1 MGARL
6 NFIAML
12 QHYLL
17 LEAPLCYNTL
27 KSTFKETIVTISAN
41 EIKQRGVSF
50 FDELLNKFDELII
63 NVRGKDKYVVLDIER
78 YKEFRANELDLA
90 YMQMMH
96 DMENGNYKTQNAQ
109 EHLAEMKVLLKDE
122 L

>member
-1 MGARL
+1 M
-6 NFIAML
+6 
-12 QHYLL
+12 
-17 LEAPLCYNTL
+17 
-27 KSTFKETIVTISAN
+27 TISAN

-50 FDELLNKFDELII
+50 FDALLDKFDELII

-90 YMQMMH
+90 YMRTMQ
-96 DMENGNYKTQNAQ
+96 DIEEGKYKRQSAKEHVAQ
-109 EHLAEMKVLLKDE
+109 LELELKDE

>member
-1 MGARL
+1 M
-6 NFIAML
+6 
-12 QHYLL
+12 
-17 LEAPLCYNTL
+17 
-27 KSTFKETIVTISAN
+27 TISAN

-50 FDELLNKFDELII
+50 FDALLDKFDELII

-90 YMQMMH
+90 YMRTMQ
-96 DMENGNYKTQNAQ
+96 DIEQGKYKRQSAK
-109 EHLAEMKVLLKDE
+109 EHIAELELELKDE